1 MHRYTIAK
9 QQPHCY
15 NYSEAA
21 ELVILEA
28 DNKLNKKGDGEE
40 TSEYSPAQIAEE
52 FFLLP
57 RLHVTI
63 RFHEEPP
70 SQLGNRA
77 KQMDRSPAPLTLGS
91 SITELRPR

>member
-21 ELVILEA
+21 EFIILEA
-28 DNKLNKKGDGEE
+28 DNELYQQAYKKED
-40 TSEYSPAQIAEE
+40 SEDSPAQIAEK
-52 FFLLP
+52 LLLFP
-57 RLHVTI
+57 CFHVAVGLHENLLT
-63 RFHEEPP
+63 
-70 SQLGNRA
+70 SSLRA

-91 SITELRPR
+91 SITEL